1 MQQIS
6 NIPKCNTSINN
17 PRSFVI
23 KPIATATL
31 AALASTSAI
40 AVAKTAFKS
49 GQYYCKFKNVE
60 AIRISTATNN
70 ATPAVATTVRNGAHN
85 ISLLDFTAMKV
96 MLLQF
101 PLLLELVVVPPFLL
115 LLPL

>member
-1 MQQIS
+1 ML
-6 NIPKCNTSINN
+6 
-17 PRSFVI
+17 I

-70 ATPAVATTVRNGAHN
+70 ATPAVATTVRNGAH